1 MAIADELR
9 QYADKVIKEGGMY
22 YSGEYLSRIAKTA
35 ENLEAENDKLR
46 EQGARLFD
54 KTLELATKNAK
65 LQELVEDMWLDGMCE
80 CDERLTCDKCEYHY
94 TDRMRELGIEVD

>member
-1 MAIADELR
+1 MSEITHLETENAEL
-9 QYADKVIKEGGMY
+9 K
-22 YSGEYLSRIAKTA
+22 A
-35 ENLEAENDKLR
+35 ENAKLR
-46 EQGARLFD
+46 EERNHWKVEQTHAYSNWEDAHKRV
-54 KTLELATKNAK
+54 TEVEAENAK